1 MGASPSSTSLY
12 KAEFFDGHRDGS
24 RRSAA
29 IAVPVLVELFQPRS
43 VVDVGCGTG
52 TWLSVFC
59 EHGVTDILGVDGPW
73 VEERQRE
80 IPDVFFREYDL
91 TQPVALERTFDLALC
106 LEVAEHLPAEAAP
119 ALIASLTALAPVVVF
134 SAAIPGQGG
143 EGHINERWP
152 SFWSRYFA
160 AHGYV
165 CFTGLRQRLW
175 PSDAVEFWYRQ
186 NMLCFVAEARPD
198 LIDRASR
205 GDEGSTAGPL
215 DVVHPQL
222 YLRVARDLD
231 WRSRNVERLEQE
243 IQETRAEL
251 RAIKNS
257 RVWRVYQSIL
267 PAIRGARRLSS
278 RFRVGTRSKTETS
291 DGPN

>member
-106 LEVAEHLPAEAAP
+106 LEVAEHLPAEAGP

-160 AHGYV
+160 AHGYL
-165 CFTGLRQRLW
+165 CFTGLRERLW

-186 NMLCFVAEARPD
+186 NMLCFVAETRHD
-198 LIDRASR
+198 LIDRVSR
-205 GDEGSTAGPL
+205 VNEGPAAGPL
-215 DVVHPQL
+215 GSCPPIVPSSLWRLGMAKSRRREAGPGNSGDQDQALRIQEFESVALISVDVPHGRGRQASEL
-222 YLRVARDLD
+222 AFLD
-231 WRSRNVERLEQE
+231 WHSQQGR
-243 IQETRAEL
+243 
-251 RAIKNS
+251 
-257 RVWRVYQSIL
+257 
-267 PAIRGARRLSS
+267 
-278 RFRVGTRSKTETS
+278 TE
-291 DGPN
+291 

>member
-1 MGASPSSTSLY
+1 MGTSSSSASLY
-12 KAEFFDGHRDGS
+12 NSEFFDRHRDGS
-24 RRSAA
+24 RRSAV
-29 IAVPVLVELFQPRS
+29 IAVPLLIDLFEPRS
-43 VVDVGCGTG
+43 VLDVGCATG
-52 TWLSVFC
+52 VWLSVFQ
-59 EHGVTDILGVDGPW
+59 EHGVEDILGIDGPW
-73 VEERQRE
+73 IEQRQRE

-119 ALIASLTALAPVVVF
+119 GLVQSLTALAPVVVF

-165 CFTGLRQRLW
+165 CFTGLRHRLW
-175 PSDAVEFWYRQ
+175 PADAIEFWYRQ

-198 LIDRASR
+198 LVDRASR
-205 GDEGSTAGPL
+205 ENEASATGPL

-222 YLRVARDLD
+222 YRQMSSELEWRRRDID
-231 WRSRNVERLEQE
+231 RLERE
-243 IQETRAEL
+243 FQETRAEL
-251 RAIKNS
+251 RAIKS
-257 RVWRVYQSIL
+257 SKPWRFYQSMRRIVV
-267 PAIRGARRLSS
+267 GARREGS
-278 RFRVGTRSKTETS
+278 R
-291 DGPN
+291 

>member
-1 MGASPSSTSLY
+1 MLY
-12 KAEFFDGHRDGS
+12 DAEFFDRCRDGS

-29 IAVPVLVELFQPRS
+29 IVVPLLVELFEPRS

-52 TWLSVFC
+52 VWLSIFC
-59 EHGVTDILGVDGPW
+59 EHGVSDILGIDGSW
-73 VEERQRE
+73 VAQCQRE
-80 IPDVFFREYDL
+80 IPDTFFREYDL
-91 TQPVALERTFDLALC
+91 TQPIALERAFDLALC

-119 ALIASLTALAPVVVF
+119 GLVESLTALAPVIVF

-143 EGHINERWP
+143 EGHVNERWP

-160 AHGYV
+160 PHGYV

-175 PSDAVEFWYRQ
+175 PADTVEFWYRQ
-186 NMLCFVAEARPD
+186 NILCFIKEIRRD
-198 LIDRASR
+198 LIDRALR
-205 GDEGSTAGPL
+205 GSESPAAEPL

-222 YLRVARDLD
+222 YLRVSRDLE
-231 WRSRNVERLEQE
+231 WRSRNVDRLEQE
-243 IQETRAEL
+243 IQKSRAELRAIKNEL

-257 RVWRVYQSIL
+257 RVWRVYQSML
-267 PAIRGARRLSS
+267 PAILAARHLSS
-278 RFRVGTRSKTETS
+278 RFRIGTRSKTETS